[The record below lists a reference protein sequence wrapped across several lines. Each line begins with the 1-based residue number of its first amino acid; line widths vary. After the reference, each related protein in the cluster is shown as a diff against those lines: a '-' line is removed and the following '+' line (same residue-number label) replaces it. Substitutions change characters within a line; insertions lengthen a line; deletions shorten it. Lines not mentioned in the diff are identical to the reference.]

1 MHAKYIVILREA
13 EELKVMMGTQSEV
26 GRRWLR

>member
-1 MHAKYIVILREA
+1 MHAKHFVILREA
-13 EELKVMMGTQSEV
+13 EELKVMIGAQSEV